1 MKKYIIYKNCH
12 YSTFVPQIKCLRN
25 LKYIKNEYYISFDKS
40 CKYDIE
46 EKSCV
51 NKLFGYSFG
60 LFSVHKNSCRF
71 GWTYNKE
78 TDKID
83 IWIYVYKDKKL
94 NKYKFASCDFDVE
107 YYFSIKTFL
116 NNNLTIFN
124 FNNENIETVNINVNN
139 NIILT
144 LGFYFGGSTRAP
156 HKMHINYKK

>member
-12 YSTFVPQIKCLRN
+12 YSTFIPQIKCLRN

-60 LFSVHKNSCRF
+60 LFSVHKNTCRF

-83 IWIYVYKDKKL
+83 IWIYIYKDKLYYYSDNIGLKTL
-94 NKYKFASCDFDVE
+94 LENSELEFNETIKY
-107 YYFSIKTFL
+107 YIY
-116 NNNLTIFN
+116 
-124 FNNENIETVNINVNN
+124 
-139 NIILT
+139 
-144 LGFYFGGSTRAP
+144 
-156 HKMHINYKK
+156 